1 MKTLLIY
8 PMLFVLAAI
17 TSPTS
22 YATGISDEEKEG
34 IRLMREE
41 EKMAHDVYVALYEK
55 WQLPVFNNISGS
67 ENRHFEAIGFLLDTY
82 NIKDP
87 AYAEAGK
94 FRNNELAKLY
104 DSLVA
109 RGSESLEAALEVGAY
124 IEEVDINDLQELIDS
139 EPEET
144 SAVVYGNLL
153 RASHNHLRAFS
164 AQLAFRDGNYTPKVL
179 SEEVYETI
187 LSEGHQRGFATR
199 NCIRQ
204 NRPQPGNGR
213 RWNGNCMYRN

>member
-8 PMLFVLAAI
+8 PMLFILAAI
-17 TSPTS
+17 MSPTS
-22 YATGISDEEKEG
+22 NATGISDEEKDG

-41 EKMAHDVYVALYEK
+41 EKMAHDVYAVLYEK
-55 WQLPVFNNISGS
+55 WQLPVFNNISHS
-67 ENRHFEAIGFLLDTY
+67 ENRHFEAIGFLLETY

-87 AYAEAGK
+87 AYDEAGK
-94 FRNNELAKLY
+94 FRNNELAQLY

-109 RGSESLEAALEVGAY
+109 RGSESLVAALEVGAF
-124 IEEVDINDLQELIDS
+124 IEEVDIKDLRQLLDGN
-139 EPEET
+139 PDET
-144 SAVVYGNLL
+144 AAIVYENLE

-179 SEEVYETI
+179 REEVYETI

-204 NRPQPGNGR
+204 NRPQPVNGR
-213 RWNGNCMYRN
+213 RWNGNCIYRN